1 MNFPLELKPEMH
13 RSIPA
18 GASVLLGISGGVDS
32 SVALALLKHLGCEVH
47 CVTLK
52 NFCLE
57 DSAYGA
63 DDNKSCCS
71 LEAIE
76 SSKRLA
82 ARFDSDHMVSNVEVN
97 FKEYVIDPFVSTY
110 SAGMTPNPCIDCNT
124 FVRFPKLLQLADM
137 MGCDYV
143 ATGHY
148 VRVIDGF
155 LHKGID
161 IGKDQAYFLYGLTPE
176 MLKRCIFPLGWNVK
190 PDVRAAALELGM
202 DAAKRADSQE
212 ICFIPD
218 DDRSFLFDK
227 QSSGD
232 IVTLDGTVVGTHR
245 GLIHYTIGQRRG
257 LGVALGEP
265 VYVKEVDMKNN
276 QLVVGKKSDLLVN
289 KITCN
294 RISGSFLGEAT
305 VAQVRHNHIGAPV
318 AKYVVDAD
326 TLIVDFEVPEAGVA
340 PGQSLVLFDD
350 DKVVG
355 GGVIVNAEME

>member
-1 MNFPLELKPEMH
+1 MSFPLEINPEMH

-57 DSAYGA
+57 DDSYGG
-63 DDNKSCCS
+63 DDNRSCCS

-76 SSKRLA
+76 SSRRLA
-82 ARFDSDHMVSNVEVN
+82 ARFDSDHFVSNVEVD
-97 FKEYVIDPFVSTY
+97 FKASVIDQFVETY
-110 SAGMTPNPCIDCNT
+110 SAGLTPNPCVDCNT
-124 FVRFPKLLQLADM
+124 FVRFPQLLKLADT
-137 MGCDYV
+137 MGCDFV

-148 VRVIDGF
+148 VRVIDGQ

-161 IGKDQAYFLYGLTPE
+161 TTKDQAYFLYGLPDE
-176 MLKRCIFPLGWNVK
+176 MLKRCLFPLGWSVK

-218 DDRSFLFDK
+218 DDRSFLFD
-227 QSSGD
+227 QQTPGD
-232 IVTLDGTVVGTHR
+232 IVTIDGTVVGKHR

-257 LGVALGEP
+257 LGVAMGEP
-265 VYVKEVDMKNN
+265 VYVRDVDISGNR
-276 QLVVGKKSDLLVN
+276 LVVGKKSDLLVS
-289 KITCN
+289 KIFCN
-294 RISGSFLGEAT
+294 RISGSFSGQAT
-305 VAQVRHNHIGAPV
+305 IAQVRHNHTGAPV
-318 AKYVVDAD
+318 AGYAVDGD
-326 TLIVDFEVPEAGVA
+326 NLTVDFSVPEAGVA
-340 PGQSLVLFDD
+340 PGQSLVLFDGD
-350 DKVVG
+350 RVIG
-355 GGVIVNAEME
+355 GGIITATAME